1 MLALDCVLWG
11 ASGHAK
17 VLTSLIHLLGG
28 RVSAT
33 LDINPDT
40 PPILGARAYYGSDAL
55 SLWLDETADPHRYT
69 GVICIGGGR
78 GADRLYAVEK
88 FRATGL
94 CLNSLIH
101 PQAFVDKTASIG
113 EGSHIL
119 AGAVVGAQACIGS
132 GCIVNHNASIDHES
146 TVADGVHIAP
156 GATVCGLVQID
167 TSAFIGAGAVILPRL
182 RIGAH
187 AVVGAGAVVTRSV
200 AAHAV
205 VAGNPAKPISK

>member
-1 MLALDCVLWG
+1 MSALDCVLWG

-17 VLTSLIHLLGG
+17 VLASLIRLLGG

-33 LDINPDT
+33 LDVSPET
-40 PPILGARAYYGSDAL
+40 PAILGVRAYRGPDAL
-55 SLWLDETADPHRYT
+55 NLWLDETANPHRYT

-78 GADRLYAVEK
+78 GTDRLYAID
-88 FRATGL
+88 RLRTAGL
-94 CLNSLIH
+94 CLNPLIH

-113 EGSHIL
+113 QGSHVL
-119 AGAVVGAQACIGS
+119 AGAVVGAEASIGS

-146 TVADGVHIAP
+146 KAANGVHIAP

-167 TSAFIGAGAVILPRL
+167 NSAFIGAGAVILPRL
-182 RIGAH
+182 HIGAH
-187 AVVGAGAVVTRSV
+187 AIVGAGAIVTRSV
-200 AAHAV
+200 APHAV